1 MTVTLHSPG
10 FVISGAVNCCQHS
23 RIKQDDPVDLQ
34 LGHYIMIIT
43 TPPRQMAALLALRLN
58 RSNARVHYC
67 ECVVQF
73 VCRCE
78 TKTHTRTTKIN
89 SLQAFI
95 PLNLGR
101 RSLIYGRSPASPGP
115 RRRVFTLMPGL
126 LPGKWGDEQHLAV
139 SGDTSAAGSFQSP
152 QFDGIDSDKE
162 NFAAPLRL
170 LSRQFVA
177 VWSEAAGCIDVTPC
191 PGPGPR

>member
-1 MTVTLHSPG
+1 
-10 FVISGAVNCCQHS
+10 
-23 RIKQDDPVDLQ
+23 
-34 LGHYIMIIT
+34 
-43 TPPRQMAALLALRLN
+43 MAELLALRIN
-58 RSNARVHYC
+58 RSKARVHYC

-73 VCRCE
+73 VGRRE
-78 TKTHTRTTKIN
+78 KTNTHTHKKIN
-89 SLQAFI
+89 SHQAFI
-95 PLNLGR
+95 PLNLDL
-101 RSLIYGRSPASPGP
+101 SLLIYGRSPASPGP
-115 RRRVFTLMPGL
+115 TRRTFTLMSGL

-191 PGPGPR
+191 PRPGPR